1 MSCGILVLSHGLS
14 SFKNVVGGHKGKIKY
29 IFDGSNNLLCTPKL
43 LREFLQQDH
52 TYGSQY
58 FVDILNLIKS
68 TLDACKDMDPVANF
82 QTMVLKWDTG
92 A

>member
-1 MSCGILVLSHGLS
+1 MSCGILVLSHVWS
-14 SFKNVVGGHKGKIKY
+14 SFKNVVGVTKEKLNGF
-29 IFDGSNNLLCTPKL
+29 FDGSNNLLCNPKL

-58 FVDILNLIKS
+58 FVDILNLLKS
-68 TLDACKDMDPVANF
+68 TLDACKDMDTVDNF